1 LHDDQQGGR
10 NDKKAKGGKRTPKG
24 TSIDPG
30 EDINLATIHNQ
41 VTFKITPH
49 DFAQNTTSFR
59 AVYFEKII
67 RFLAIPMHASTDS
80 HKLSAKVS

>member
-1 LHDDQQGGR
+1 MTINRDAGTI
-10 NDKKAKGGKRTPKG
+10 KRQRGANAHHAKG

-30 EDINLATIHNQ
+30 EDINLQYLIRSHSL
-41 VTFKITPH
+41 ITPH
-49 DFAQNTTSFR
+49 DFAQNTTR
-59 AVYFEKII
+59 AVYFEKIK